1 MKTQSTI
8 LIIFIGF
15 FVITSEKLI
24 FSIIYDYK
32 ILTVLPNVS
41 MS

>member
-15 FVITSEKLI
+15 FVIISEKLI
-24 FSIIYDYK
+24 FSIIYDY
-32 ILTVLPNVS
+32 ILPNVS